1 MATRSDIARAAGAG
15 RLKGRIQTLRP
26 STAGASVHDVAHAV
40 GLSAGIKCFVTV
52 EDSTVVFGP
61 PRSGKGLHLVIPAI
75 LDAPGAVV
83 TTSTRPDNLTA
94 TLRARQS
101 VGPVAVFDPQGLAPG
116 IPSTADGHPIRGCED
131 PHVAMVRAKALTKG
145 AASGTTDA
153 NFWQSSAE
161 QAVRALL
168 HAAALG
174 GCDAADL
181 YRWSLSAVH
190 AREAVMILSTSPRA
204 AQAWHQGLDS
214 IISADPRQ
222 RDSVWAMVSIAFAAL
237 ADPRVLDAV
246 SPAEGEHLD
255 PADVLANNGTVYLLG
270 TSTGA
275 AATAG
280 LVGAFLEDVLEVA
293 RRKAAGS
300 PGSRLDPPLSMI
312 LDEAANYP
320 LPSLASL
327 MSDGGG
333 SGIATTVVLQSLAQ
347 ARAVWGEHAASA
359 IWDAAIVKL
368 ILGGGSNA
376 RDLDDLSKLIGTRP
390 KEVTSRSTGHDG
402 RRSTSTSTSEVP
414 ILTPAELRTLPFGS
428 AVLLLRSAPPIAL
441 TLSPWTKRK
450 DAKSLTAARIDLE
463 QRIRDASHVRTPDA
477 RPGDPRPPRA
487 AYDAYLDSRAWS
499 DKRKQ
504 WYAAWLTA
512 AGVEPSCLVCGRR
525 WTLKSGHLH
534 HATYA
539 RLGAEPVEDLVPL
552 CRRDHQRLHALI
564 DAHPTWRRA
573 DRRRQRPRSSPPCGK
588 PGPPAPTT
596 TRTRRHSP
604 DSVTHRRSARLR

>member
-1 MATRSDIARAAGAG
+1 MLWGLAGAFAGCLLLWFAAVTGAWLRGSPAPSLSALRVAQLLLHPSDPVAAWGVDVGSAFAYWGLLLLQILTIAGAAVLERRHRTNSSPDNSWAARVGIASRSEVRAAAGAA
-15 RLKGRIQTLRP
+15 RVRNRVAVLRP
-26 STAGASVHDVAHAV
+26 SSPGGSVESVAHAV
-40 GLSAGIKCFVTV
+40 GYSGGVQCFVTV
-52 EDSTVVFGP
+52 EDSTVVLGP

-75 LDAPGAVV
+75 LEAPGAVV

-94 TLRARQS
+94 TLLARKS

-116 IPSTADGHPIRGCED
+116 IPSTARWSPIRGCED

-174 GCDAADL
+174 GCNAGDL

-190 AREAVMILSTSPRA
+190 AREAVMILGTNPAA

-222 RDSVWAMVSIAFAAL
+222 RDSVWAMVSIAFAAI

-246 SPAEGEHLD
+246 SPAEGEQLD
-255 PADVLANNGTVYLLG
+255 PAEILANNGTVYLLG

-300 PGSRLDPPLSMI
+300 PASRLDPPLSMI

-347 ARAVWGEHAASA
+347 ARAVWGEHAAAA

-390 KEVTSRSTGHDG
+390 KQVTSRSTGHDG
-402 RRSTSTSTSEVP
+402 RHSTSTSTSDVP
-414 ILTPAELRTLPFGS
+414 ILTQAELRTLPFGS

-441 TLSPWTKRK
+441 TMSPWTKRR
-450 DAKSLTAARIDLE
+450 DAKDLTAARLELE
-463 QRIRDASHVRTPDA
+463 QRIRHV
-477 RPGDPRPPRA
+477 
-487 AYDAYLDSRAWS
+487 SRAH
-499 DKRKQ
+499 
-504 WYAAWLTA
+504 
-512 AGVEPSCLVCGRR
+512 V
-525 WTLKSGHLH
+525 
-534 HATYA
+534 
-539 RLGAEPVEDLVPL
+539 
-552 CRRDHQRLHALI
+552 
-564 DAHPTWRRA
+564 
-573 DRRRQRPRSSPPCGK
+573 
-588 PGPPAPTT
+588 
-596 TRTRRHSP
+596 
-604 DSVTHRRSARLR
+604 

>member
-1 MATRSDIARAAGAG
+1 MRFMTDASRPLPASDSAALGALATALGVSGLLWLAATFQAWFHSSPAPKFSGGRVLSVLLHPDQPAAAWGHSGGSTPEFWCLAFALGLSAGGVAYAIHRGCRARTQRVAWHHRAGMATRSDIARAAGAG

-26 STAGASVHDVAHAV
+26 STTAASVHDVAHAV
-40 GLSAGIKCFVTV
+40 GLSTGIKCFITV
-52 EDSTVVFGP
+52 EDSTVVLGP

-83 TTSTRPDNLTA
+83 TTSTRPDNITA

-101 VGPVAVFDPQGLAPG
+101 AGPVAVFDPQGLAPG
-116 IPSTADGHPIRGCED
+116 VPSTARWSPIRGCED
-131 PHVAMVRAKALTKG
+131 PHVAMIRAKALTKG

-174 GCDAADL
+174 HCDAGDL

-190 AREAVMILSTSPRA
+190 AREAVMILSTSPHA

-246 SPAEGEHLD
+246 SPAEGEQLD
-255 PADVLANNGTVYLLG
+255 PAHVLANNGTVYLLG

-390 KEVTSRSTGHDG
+390 KDVTSRSTGHDG
-402 RRSTSTSTSEVP
+402 RHSTSTSTSEVP

-428 AVLLLRSAPPIAL
+428 AVLLMRSAPPIAL
-441 TLSPWTKRK
+441 TMSPWTKRK
-450 DAKSLTAARIDLE
+450 DAKSLTAARQDLE
-463 QRIRDASHVRTPDA
+463 QRIRGAS
-477 RPGDPRPPRA
+477 
-487 AYDAYLDSRAWS
+487 
-499 DKRKQ
+499 
-504 WYAAWLTA
+504 
-512 AGVEPSCLVCGRR
+512 LV
-525 WTLKSGHLH
+525 
-534 HATYA
+534 
-539 RLGAEPVEDLVPL
+539 
-552 CRRDHQRLHALI
+552 
-564 DAHPTWRRA
+564 
-573 DRRRQRPRSSPPCGK
+573 SP
-588 PGPPAPTT
+588 
-596 TRTRRHSP
+596 
-604 DSVTHRRSARLR
+604 

>member
-1 MATRSDIARAAGAG
+1 MHGSTSIGAV
-15 RLKGRIQTLRP
+15 
-26 STAGASVHDVAHAV
+26 SHAV
-40 GLSAGIKCFVTV
+40 GHSRGVKCLVTV
-52 EDSTVVFGP
+52 EDSTVILGP

-75 LDAPGAVV
+75 LDAPGSVV

-94 TLRARQS
+94 TLRARQA

-116 IPSTADGHPIRGCED
+116 IPSAARWSPIRGCED

-174 GCDAADL
+174 GCNANDL

-190 AREAVMILSTSPRA
+190 AREAVMILATSPA
-204 AQAWHQGLDS
+204 AAHAWHQGLDS

-246 SPAEGEHLD
+246 SPGDNEHLD
-255 PADVLANNGTVYLLG
+255 PADILANNGTVYLLG

-300 PGSRLDPPLSMI
+300 PASRLDPPLSMV

-390 KEVTSRSTGHDG
+390 KEVTSRNTGHDG
-402 RRSTSTSTSEVP
+402 RSTTSTSSSEVP
-414 ILTPAELRTLPFGS
+414 ILSPAELRTLPFGS

-450 DAKSLTAARIDLE
+450 DAKDLTTARLDLE
-463 QRIRDASHVRTPDA
+463 QRIRDASHT
-477 RPGDPRPPRA
+477 
-487 AYDAYLDSRAWS
+487 
-499 DKRKQ
+499 
-504 WYAAWLTA
+504 
-512 AGVEPSCLVCGRR
+512 
-525 WTLKSGHLH
+525 
-534 HATYA
+534 
-539 RLGAEPVEDLVPL
+539 
-552 CRRDHQRLHALI
+552 
-564 DAHPTWRRA
+564 
-573 DRRRQRPRSSPPCGK
+573 
-588 PGPPAPTT
+588 
-596 TRTRRHSP
+596 HS
-604 DSVTHRRSARLR
+604 

>member
-1 MATRSDIARAAGAG
+1 MGAEERQIRSRHTGGLEVIAVAGLASVVLWVGAVAASGLRGSAAPRFSWDCALATVIRPGSPSEAWGTDVGSAFEYWALVVAVALTIGGAAWLFRRRLSANRDEAKWQRREGMASRTEVGRAAGAS
-15 RLKGRIQTLRP
+15 RVKARASSLRP
-26 STAGASVHDVAHAV
+26 SLERPLVEEVAHVV
-40 GLSAGIKCFVTV
+40 GRSRGVECVVTV
-52 EDSTVVFGP
+52 EDSAVVLGP

-101 VGPVAVFDPQGLAPG
+101 IGPVAVFDPQGLAPG
-116 IPSTADGHPIRGCED
+116 IPSAARWSPIRGCED

-174 GCDAADL
+174 GCTAIDL

-190 AREAVMILSTSPRA
+190 AREAVMILSTSPNA
-204 AQAWHQGLDS
+204 AEAWHQGLDS
-214 IISADPRQ
+214 TISADPRQ

-255 PADVLANNGTVYLLG
+255 PAQILAENGTVYLLG

-293 RRKAAGS
+293 RRKAAAS
-300 PGSRLDPPLSMI
+300 PASRLDPPMSMI

-359 IWDAAIVKL
+359 IWDAAIVKV

-376 RDLDDLSKLIGTRP
+376 RDLDDLSKLIGTRR
-390 KEVTSRSTGHDG
+390 KEMTSRSTGHDG
-402 RRSTSTSTSEVP
+402 RSSTSTSSSEVP

-428 AVLLLRSAPPIAL
+428 AVLLLRSAPPIGL
-441 TLSPWTKRK
+441 TLTPWVARK
-450 DAKSLTAARIDLE
+450 DADALSAARVELE
-463 QRIRDASHVRTPDA
+463 SRIRRAS
-477 RPGDPRPPRA
+477 
-487 AYDAYLDSRAWS
+487 
-499 DKRKQ
+499 
-504 WYAAWLTA
+504 A
-512 AGVEPSCLVCGRR
+512 AG
-525 WTLKSGHLH
+525 
-534 HATYA
+534 
-539 RLGAEPVEDLVPL
+539 
-552 CRRDHQRLHALI
+552 
-564 DAHPTWRRA
+564 
-573 DRRRQRPRSSPPCGK
+573 
-588 PGPPAPTT
+588 
-596 TRTRRHSP
+596 
-604 DSVTHRRSARLR
+604 

>member
-1 MATRSDIARAAGAG
+1 MLSALAGACGGCLLLWLAALAGAWLRGSPAPSFSAVRVANLLLHPFDPVAAWGVDVGSASTYWGLLLLLILAIAAPAELVRRHRVDSPCDKSWATRAGIASRSEARAAAGAA
-15 RLKGRIQTLRP
+15 RVRNRVAALRP
-26 STAGASVHDVAHAV
+26 SSSDRSVKSVAHTV
-40 GLSAGIKCFVTV
+40 GHSRGVQCFVTV
-52 EDSTVVFGP
+52 EDSTVILGP

-75 LDAPGAVV
+75 LEAPGAVV

-94 TLRARQS
+94 TLLARKG

-116 IPSTADGHPIRGCED
+116 IPSTARWSPIRGCED

-174 GCDAADL
+174 GCNAGDL

-190 AREAVMILSTSPRA
+190 AREAVMILGTNSAA

-246 SPAEGEHLD
+246 SPAEDDQLD
-255 PADVLANNGTVYLLG
+255 PAEVLANNGTVYLLG

-300 PGSRLDPPLSMI
+300 ASSRLDPPLSMI

-333 SGIATTVVLQSLAQ
+333 SGIATTVILQSLAQ

-390 KEVTSRSTGHDG
+390 KQVTSRSTGHDG
-402 RRSTSTSTSEVP
+402 RHSTSTSTSEAP

-441 TLSPWTKRK
+441 TMSPWTERK
-450 DAKSLTAARIDLE
+450 DAKDLTAARLDLE
-463 QRIRDASHVRTPDA
+463 QKIRHASH
-477 RPGDPRPPRA
+477 
-487 AYDAYLDSRAWS
+487 
-499 DKRKQ
+499 
-504 WYAAWLTA
+504 
-512 AGVEPSCLVCGRR
+512 
-525 WTLKSGHLH
+525 
-534 HATYA
+534 
-539 RLGAEPVEDLVPL
+539 
-552 CRRDHQRLHALI
+552 
-564 DAHPTWRRA
+564 AHP
-573 DRRRQRPRSSPPCGK
+573 
-588 PGPPAPTT
+588 
-596 TRTRRHSP
+596 
-604 DSVTHRRSARLR
+604 

>member
-1 MATRSDIARAAGAG
+1 MHRQETVPSRNDKTVLPCMDRQEAVLSRSDRALLGLLAGAATASALLWLAAVVAERARGHPTPSFSAIRALRVLTAPADPADAWGLELGSALGYWATVLALALFLAGGAVLLRRHLPRTDGPSQWTRRAGMATRRDVTRAAGAA
-15 RLKGRIQTLRP
+15 RVAHRASVLRP
-26 STAGASVHDVAHAV
+26 SSLRASVDEVAHVV
-40 GLSAGIKCFVTV
+40 GRSYGIRCLVTV
-52 EDSTVVFGP
+52 EDSTVVLGP

-75 LDAPGAVV
+75 LDAPGSVV
-83 TTSTRPDNLTA
+83 TTSTRPDNLTS
-94 TLRARQS
+94 TMRARQAR
-101 VGPVAVFDPQGLAPG
+101 GPVAVFDPQGLAPG
-116 IPSTADGHPIRGCED
+116 IPSAARWSPIRGCED

-190 AREAVMILSTSPRA
+190 AREAVMILSTSPQA
-204 AQAWHQGLDS
+204 ARSWHQGLDS

-255 PADVLANNGTVYLLG
+255 PAHILENNGTVYLLG

-390 KEVTSRSTGHDG
+390 KDVTSRSTGHDG
-402 RRSTSTSTSEVP
+402 RRSTSTSTSEAP

-441 TLSPWTKRK
+441 TMSPWLKRK
-450 DAKSLTAARIDLE
+450 DAKALTAARTELE
-463 QRIRDASHVRTPDA
+463 QRIRDASAA
-477 RPGDPRPPRA
+477 RA
-487 AYDAYLDSRAWS
+487 
-499 DKRKQ
+499 
-504 WYAAWLTA
+504 
-512 AGVEPSCLVCGRR
+512 
-525 WTLKSGHLH
+525 
-534 HATYA
+534 
-539 RLGAEPVEDLVPL
+539 
-552 CRRDHQRLHALI
+552 
-564 DAHPTWRRA
+564 
-573 DRRRQRPRSSPPCGK
+573 
-588 PGPPAPTT
+588 
-596 TRTRRHSP
+596 
-604 DSVTHRRSARLR
+604 

>member
-1 MATRSDIARAAGAG
+1 MLCALGGAFIGCLLLWLTAIAGSWLRDSPSPSFSAVKVVQLLLHPSDPVAAWGVDVGSAPGYWGLLLLLLVALAGPAELFRRNRAHSSSANSWPTREGIASRSEAKAGAG
-15 RLKGRIQTLRP
+15 AARVKKRVTALRP
-26 STAGASVHDVAHAV
+26 SSPGGSVESVAHAV
-40 GLSAGIKCFVTV
+40 GHSRGIQCFVTV
-52 EDSTVVFGP
+52 EDSTVILGP
-61 PRSGKGLHLVIPAI
+61 PRSGKGLHLVIPAV
-75 LDAPGAVV
+75 LEAPGAVV

-94 TLRARQS
+94 TLRARQR
-101 VGPVAVFDPQGLAPG
+101 VGPVAVFDPQGLAPD
-116 IPSTADGHPIRGCED
+116 IPSSARWSPIRGCED

-174 GCDAADL
+174 GCNAGDL

-190 AREAVMILSTSPRA
+190 AREAVMILGTSPTA

-246 SPAEGEHLD
+246 SPAEGEQLD
-255 PADVLANNGTVYLLG
+255 PAEVLANNGTVYLLG

-293 RRKAAGS
+293 RRKAACS
-300 PGSRLDPPLSMI
+300 PASRLDPPLSMI

-333 SGIATTVVLQSLAQ
+333 SGIATTVVLQSLSQ
-347 ARAVWGEHAASA
+347 ARAIWGEHAASA

-376 RDLDDLSKLIGTRP
+376 RDLEDLSKLIGTRP
-390 KEVTSRSTGHDG
+390 KQVTSRSTGHDG
-402 RRSTSTSTSEVP
+402 RHSTSTSTSDVP

-441 TLSPWTKRK
+441 TMSPWTKRR
-450 DAKSLTAARIDLE
+450 DAKELTAARLDLE
-463 QRIRDASHVRTPDA
+463 QKIRHASDA
-477 RPGDPRPPRA
+477 
-487 AYDAYLDSRAWS
+487 
-499 DKRKQ
+499 
-504 WYAAWLTA
+504 
-512 AGVEPSCLVCGRR
+512 
-525 WTLKSGHLH
+525 
-534 HATYA
+534 
-539 RLGAEPVEDLVPL
+539 
-552 CRRDHQRLHALI
+552 
-564 DAHPTWRRA
+564 AHP
-573 DRRRQRPRSSPPCGK
+573 
-588 PGPPAPTT
+588 
-596 TRTRRHSP
+596 
-604 DSVTHRRSARLR
+604 

>member
-1 MATRSDIARAAGAG
+1 MI
-15 RLKGRIQTLRP
+15 
-26 STAGASVHDVAHAV
+26 
-40 GLSAGIKCFVTV
+40 
-52 EDSTVVFGP
+52 
-61 PRSGKGLHLVIPAI
+61 
-75 LDAPGAVV
+75 
-83 TTSTRPDNLTA
+83 
-94 TLRARQS
+94 
-101 VGPVAVFDPQGLAPG
+101 
-116 IPSTADGHPIRGCED
+116 
-131 PHVAMVRAKALTKG
+131 RAKALTKG

-174 GCDAADL
+174 HCDAADL

-190 AREAVMILSTSPRA
+190 AREAVMILSTSPKA
-204 AQAWHQGLDS
+204 AQAWHHGLDS

-237 ADPRVLDAV
+237 ADPRVLQAV

-255 PADVLANNGTVYLLG
+255 PAHVLANNGTVYLLG

-390 KEVTSRSTGHDG
+390 KDVTSRSTGHDG
-402 RRSTSTSTSEVP
+402 RHSTSTSMSEVP

-428 AVLLLRSAPPIAL
+428 AVLLMRSAPPIAL
-441 TLSPWTKRK
+441 TLSPWTKRN
-450 DAKSLTAARIDLE
+450 DAKSLTAARQDLE
-463 QRIRDASHVRTPDA
+463 QRIRDASAA
-477 RPGDPRPPRA
+477 RA
-487 AYDAYLDSRAWS
+487 
-499 DKRKQ
+499 
-504 WYAAWLTA
+504 
-512 AGVEPSCLVCGRR
+512 
-525 WTLKSGHLH
+525 
-534 HATYA
+534 
-539 RLGAEPVEDLVPL
+539 
-552 CRRDHQRLHALI
+552 
-564 DAHPTWRRA
+564 
-573 DRRRQRPRSSPPCGK
+573 
-588 PGPPAPTT
+588 
-596 TRTRRHSP
+596 
-604 DSVTHRRSARLR
+604 

>member
-1 MATRSDIARAAGAG
+1 MRPADPSAAWGADLGSALEYWAIVLVLLLALISAVIVVHRSLHTLEGTKAWAPRAGIASRSQVVRAAGAQ
-15 RLKGRIQTLRP
+15 RVQSRARALRP
-26 STAGASVHDVAHAV
+26 SIESATVAAVAHAV
-40 GLSAGIKCFVTV
+40 GHSRGVKCLVTV
-52 EDSTVVFGP
+52 EDSTVILGP

-75 LDAPGAVV
+75 LDAPGSVV

-94 TLRARQS
+94 TLRARQA
-101 VGPVAVFDPQGLAPG
+101 VGPVVVFDPQGLALG
-116 IPSTADGHPIRGCED
+116 IPSAARWSPIRGCED

-174 GCDAADL
+174 DCNASDL

-190 AREAVMILSTSPRA
+190 AREAVMILAATPAA

-246 SPAEGEHLD
+246 SPAANEHLD
-255 PADVLANNGTVYLLG
+255 PADILANNGTVYLLG

-300 PGSRLDPPLSMI
+300 PGSRLDPPLSMV

-347 ARAVWGEHAASA
+347 ARAVWGEHAASS

-376 RDLDDLSKLIGTRP
+376 RDLDDLSKLIGTRA

-402 RRSTSTSTSEVP
+402 RSSTSTSSSEVP

-450 DAKSLTAARIDLE
+450 DAKGLTTARLDLE
-463 QRIRDASHVRTPDA
+463 QRIRDASHT
-477 RPGDPRPPRA
+477 
-487 AYDAYLDSRAWS
+487 
-499 DKRKQ
+499 
-504 WYAAWLTA
+504 
-512 AGVEPSCLVCGRR
+512 
-525 WTLKSGHLH
+525 
-534 HATYA
+534 
-539 RLGAEPVEDLVPL
+539 
-552 CRRDHQRLHALI
+552 
-564 DAHPTWRRA
+564 
-573 DRRRQRPRSSPPCGK
+573 
-588 PGPPAPTT
+588 
-596 TRTRRHSP
+596 HS
-604 DSVTHRRSARLR
+604 

>member
-1 MATRSDIARAAGAG
+1 MIAVAGLASVVLWVGAVAASGLRGSAAPRFSWDCALATVIRPGSPSEAWGTDVGSAFEYWALVVAVALTIGGAAWLFRRRLSANRDEAKWQRREGMASRTEVGRAAGAS
-15 RLKGRIQTLRP
+15 RVKARASSLRP
-26 STAGASVHDVAHAV
+26 SLERPLVEEVAHVV
-40 GLSAGIKCFVTV
+40 GRSRGVECVVTV
-52 EDSTVVFGP
+52 EDSAVVLGP

-101 VGPVAVFDPQGLAPG
+101 IGPVAVFDPQGLAPG
-116 IPSTADGHPIRGCED
+116 IPSAARWSPIRGCED

-174 GCDAADL
+174 GCTAIDL

-190 AREAVMILSTSPRA
+190 AREAVMILSTSPNA
-204 AQAWHQGLDS
+204 AEAWHQGLDS
-214 IISADPRQ
+214 TISADPRQ

-255 PADVLANNGTVYLLG
+255 PAQILAENGTVYLLG

-293 RRKAAGS
+293 RRKAAAS
-300 PGSRLDPPLSMI
+300 PASRLDPPMSMI

-359 IWDAAIVKL
+359 IWDAAIVKV

-376 RDLDDLSKLIGTRP
+376 RDLDDLSKLIGTRR
-390 KEVTSRSTGHDG
+390 KEMTSRSTGHDG
-402 RRSTSTSTSEVP
+402 RSSTSTSSSEVP

-428 AVLLLRSAPPIAL
+428 AVLLLRSAPPIGL
-441 TLSPWTKRK
+441 TLTPWVARK
-450 DAKSLTAARIDLE
+450 DADALSAARVELE
-463 QRIRDASHVRTPDA
+463 SRIRRAS
-477 RPGDPRPPRA
+477 
-487 AYDAYLDSRAWS
+487 
-499 DKRKQ
+499 
-504 WYAAWLTA
+504 A
-512 AGVEPSCLVCGRR
+512 AG
-525 WTLKSGHLH
+525 
-534 HATYA
+534 
-539 RLGAEPVEDLVPL
+539 
-552 CRRDHQRLHALI
+552 
-564 DAHPTWRRA
+564 
-573 DRRRQRPRSSPPCGK
+573 
-588 PGPPAPTT
+588 
-596 TRTRRHSP
+596 
-604 DSVTHRRSARLR
+604 